1 MALRTVPAS
10 ALGGT
15 PSVSCQLNWTSSSR
29 IWMASGE
36 LDREVSRP
44 CGHGGACPA
53 PVVDLAGGGAGEAG
67 EFRLADAGA
76 GQQGGEFGA

>member
-1 MALRTVPAS
+1 
-10 ALGGT
+10 
-15 PSVSCQLNWTSSSR
+15 
-29 IWMASGE
+29 MASGE

-67 EFRLADAGA
+67 ECRLADAGA
-76 GQQGGEFGA
+76 GQQGGEFGT

>member
-1 MALRTVPAS
+1 
-10 ALGGT
+10 
-15 PSVSCQLNWTSSSR
+15 
-29 IWMASGE
+29 MASGE

-76 GQQGGEFGA
+76 GQQGGEFGTQERLHGTYV